1 MDRSIV
7 HSLNASRLVL
17 LMLLMALA
25 PGLWAQ
31 PAINSIA
38 TQEAIPMRNLQI
50 EVRQVRDSSQSHSAL
65 DAQGGVALQPGN
77 PGATVNITAQNSQ
90 RSDARDLMQRVL
102 VLNGR
107 NVTINLGNSTP
118 LRLVQTFVQ
127 NGVVRYV
134 SGTVLIDANSGFS
147 ARPVWRGGDSAE
159 LELAAVQATRSGTG
173 LPSSLSS
180 SSTHTALALP
190 LGEWVTVAQS
200 DDAASGSSNG
210 LLGSGQ
216 SARRD
221 GLRVEVRISVR

>member
-1 MDRSIV
+1 MA
-7 HSLNASRLVL
+7 HTLNDLRLVFL
-17 LMLLMALA
+17 ILFMALA
-25 PGLWAQ
+25 PELLAQ
-31 PAINSIA
+31 SAINSIA

-50 EVRQVRDSSQSHSAL
+50 EVRQVRDSSQAHSAL
-65 DAQGGVALQPGN
+65 DAQGGVMLQPGN
-77 PGATVNITAQNSQ
+77 SSATVNITAQTSQ
-90 RSDARDLMQRVL
+90 RGDARDLVQRVL

-134 SGTVLIDANSGFS
+134 SGTVLIAANSGFS

-159 LELAAVQATRSGTG
+159 LELAAVQTTHSSGA

-180 SSTHTALALP
+180 SSTSTALALP

-200 DDAASGSSNG
+200 DDAASGNSSG
-210 LLGSGQ
+210 LSGNAQ
-216 SARRD
+216 SATRD
-221 GLRVEVRISVR
+221 VLRIEVRISVR